1 MIKFLKK
8 ILFKVF
14 GLSAYLKIV
23 STSYIRLIKLGYG
36 KKKYPELYK
45 LKDIIKPGFTCI
57 DIGANMGYYSV
68 FLSKYAGE
76 NGKVYAVEPVPLFCE
91 IWKKNTKKY
100 KNLKLLNFALGNNK
114 TVVEMGMPLFDGELH
129 HGMTRVISDK
139 NLDYYK
145 KFEVEMKIPDKVF
158 ADIAKIDFI
167 KIDVEGYEH
176 LVFENMIQTIEK
188 HKPLIQSE
196 LSGKENRQS
205 VISIL
210 KSLGYK
216 TCILKNNNIVEAS
229 SKDIENHEQDFYFK
243 PIKNEE
249 S

>member
-1 MIKFLKK
+1 
-8 ILFKVF
+8 
-14 GLSAYLKIV
+14 
-23 STSYIRLIKLGYG
+23 
-36 KKKYPELYK
+36 
-45 LKDIIKPGFTCI
+45 
-57 DIGANMGYYSV
+57 
-68 FLSKYAGE
+68 
-76 NGKVYAVEPVPLFCE
+76 
-91 IWKKNTKKY
+91 
-100 KNLKLLNFALGNNK
+100 
-114 TVVEMGMPLFDGELH
+114 
-129 HGMTRVISDK
+129 
-139 NLDYYK
+139 
-145 KFEVEMKIPDKVF
+145 MKIPDKVF